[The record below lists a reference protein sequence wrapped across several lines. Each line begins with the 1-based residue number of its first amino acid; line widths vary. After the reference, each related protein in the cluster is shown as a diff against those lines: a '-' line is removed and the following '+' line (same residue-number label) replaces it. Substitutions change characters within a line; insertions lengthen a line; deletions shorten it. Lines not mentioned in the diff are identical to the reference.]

1 MSATAATKRRAR
13 RIASDEA
20 HSWARNLRL
29 KNPFAKLVLSMLTL
43 YVNGD
48 GSCFVGATALA
59 EDCELAIETVRRR
72 LSWLETIGAIV
83 RLPQWLDEH
92 GRRNSDARGKRT
104 SDEIRL
110 LLDADIDEIEQK
122 ASGSADDSD
131 KVSTPPRSRL
141 SDEPTE
147 PIESTRI
154 LPAPQQPPHCGGGL
168 ISEPEPEPE
177 DSPQPPKDGGTPVA
191 DDGWQEFE
199 RDWAEPI
206 LRQSIAHQ
214 VWSALTT
221 EERKS
226 ACRAARGYVAWRK
239 GQRKPPP
246 ASNAQTFLKER
257 EAWAGF
263 AKFDPGEPGD
273 QLARPAFIF
282 VAEGS
287 AEWRALGIIAEI
299 AGTKPPQAVFHDEG
313 RGIKLREALSP
324 AQMALEQFARLPLSD
339 WKIARAGTHQC
350 GAWRKFLGIDVRAI
364 TTGFTSKEINGR
376 VVDDWPIKEHGL
388 RVPCD
393 WPPRKDGTLSTTGPP
408 PETYMTEQDVRDLDK
423 LKAG

>member
-1 MSATAATKRRAR
+1 MTASEPKHRKRRVA
-13 RIASDEA
+13 ADEA

-48 GSCFVGATALA
+48 GACFVGATALA

-72 LSWLETIGAIV
+72 LTWLETIGAIV

-92 GRRNSDARGKRT
+92 GRRNSAGHGKRT

-110 LLDADIDEIEQK
+110 MLDANIDEIEQK
-122 ASGSADDSD
+122 AWGHADDSD
-131 KVSTPPRSRL
+131 KVSTPSGRGL
-141 SDEPTE
+141 ATE
-147 PIESTRI
+147 PIELTRI
-154 LPAPQQPPHCGGGL
+154 LPAPYQPPHCGGGL

-177 DSPQPPKDGGTPVA
+177 DSPQPPSGGASVA
-191 DDGWQEFE
+191 DDGWKEFE
-199 RDWAEPI
+199 RDWTEPI

-214 VWSALTT
+214 VWSALTPD
-221 EERKS
+221 ERKL
-226 ACRAARGYVAWRK
+226 ARKAARGYVAWRK

-246 ASNAQTFLKER
+246 VSNAQTFLKER

-263 AKFDPGEPGD
+263 AKYDPGEPSE
-273 QLARPAFIF
+273 QRAAPALIF
-282 VAEGS
+282 VVEGS
-287 AEWRALGIIAEI
+287 PEWRALGVVAEI
-299 AGTKPPQAVFHDEG
+299 AGTKPPQAIFHDEG
-313 RGIKLREALSP
+313 RGIKLRETLSP
-324 AQMALEQFARLPLSD
+324 AQLALEQFADVPSSD
-339 WKIARAGTHQC
+339 WKLVHAGTHQC

-364 TTGFTSKEINGR
+364 TTGFTTKEINGR
-376 VVDDWPIKEHGL
+376 TVDDWPIKETGL

-408 PETYMTEQDVRDLDK
+408 PETYMTEADVRDLDK